1 MTNAYENNKYSCT
14 ICKKDKGRDYSKRK
28 LAIHTSDHLLHCWVC
43 GYRSKNLLHLLKCF
57 YPHMCEEYIV
67 SFLNTENLSE
77 NELKIKEKV
86 VLPQGFK
93 LLVEMDPHDEVR
105 IGAVNYLKARG
116 VGSLSD
122 LWRWKFG
129 ISKAATKHSGRIIVP
144 SYNASGYLNF
154 FTGRSFIPSETK
166 RYENADVS
174 RDEIVFNEI
183 NIDWSKE
190 LTIVEGVFDLF
201 KCNENA
207 TPILGSELT
216 ADFKLFEKLVIH
228 KTPVLLAM
236 DNDKIGIYKSMK
248 IAAKLNEYGIDVRL
262 LNHSDDYEDVGS
274 MTKNEFMR
282 IREDAIL
289 YSKEYLLRKKI
300 QDIL

>member
-1 MTNAYENNKYSCT
+1 MTNASENINVVCP
-14 ICKKDKGRDYSKRK
+14 ICRKDKGRDYSKRK

-57 YPHMCEEYIV
+57 YPFKVEEYIDG
-67 SFLNTENLSE
+67 FLNTQNLSE

-86 VLPQGFK
+86 VLPQGFQ
-93 LLVEMDPHDEVR
+93 LLATMHPEDEVR

-122 LWRWKFG
+122 MWQWKFG

-144 SYNASGYLNF
+144 SYNAAGYLNF
-154 FTGRSFIPSETK
+154 FTGRSFVSSETK

-174 RDEIVFNEI
+174 KEDIVFNELNI
-183 NIDWSKE
+183 NWSQE

-201 KCNENA
+201 KCNDNA
-207 TPILGSELT
+207 TTILGSEL
-216 ADFKLFEKLVIH
+216 AEDFKLFEKLVIN
-228 KTPVLLAM
+228 KTPVLLAL
-236 DNDKIGIYKSMK
+236 DNDKTGAYKTMK
-248 IAAKLNEYGIDVRL
+248 IAAKLAEYDITVRL
-262 LNHSDDYEDVGS
+262 LNHCDDYEDVGS
-274 MTKNEFMR
+274 MERNEF
-282 IREDAIL
+282 IRLRGNAIL
-289 YSKEYLLRKKI
+289 YSKDFLLRKKI